1 MCAHS
6 YLERLIIVVDFAM
19 MDGRASATKLYEKLL
34 TTAVFMTFP
43 DQVVMSPDRSVV
55 FSMVS

>member
-6 YLERLIIVVDFAM
+6 YRERLIIVVDFAV
-19 MDGRASATKLYEKLL
+19 MDGRASATKLYEKM
-34 TTAVFMTFP
+34 VNYCCFCDIP

>member
-19 MDGRASATKLYEKLL
+19 MDGRASAAKLYEKWL
-34 TTAVFMTFP
+34 TTAVFVTFP

-55 FSMVS
+55 FSMAS

>member
-19 MDGRASATKLYEKLL
+19 MDGRASATKLNEKWL
-34 TTAVFMTFP
+34 TTAVFVTFP
-43 DQVVMSPDRSVV
+43 DQMVMSPDRSVV
-55 FSMVS
+55 FSMAS